1 MPVSQ
6 ARRLSRKYL
15 ERLRSGQMA
24 TDRLLAAI
32 QTLLGAS
39 GGDDPL
45 FLAHGLDLLVAN
57 LGADLAYLVSVEGNL
72 FETRWWS
79 PDLGESDP
87 PPPVQAFCRWLAE
100 HPQRVMV
107 LRDIPRDG
115 RLGRLP
121 EIEGRALQAALG
133 VALWHSGQVKSLV
146 FVHFRRP
153 QGFSRAELALFGFVT
168 GLMGRS
174 LEVEDLKASLG
185 RLENALAITKAV
197 MEDSSIQDPATDLP
211 NLRYLDIWLKA
222 NLGRGRKPEPMAVA
236 LFRAPTKSRKDLGR
250 LRLAA
255 EQIRGADLMVAAGG
269 GRFLVLLLG
278 ATKGLAHILL
288 MRLRN
293 QLEGVPMGATLWHP
307 GLDDPALDGARKRAE
322 EALQEGAEADPGGI
336 VWRIPEGH
344 LAPQR
349 PRADDAEPE
358 PAHSGQAG
366 PRVWRP
372 KPLAALAVDPAPAP
386 PDPRESAIIL
396 PARRK
401 SRER

>member
-1 MPVSQ
+1 MPVSSV
-6 ARRLSRKYL
+6 RRLSRKHL
-15 ERLRSGQMA
+15 ERLHAGRHA

-32 QTLLGAS
+32 QTLLGAG

-57 LGADLAYLVSVEGNL
+57 LGADLAYLVSVEGAVH
-72 FETRWWS
+72 ETRWWS
-79 PDLGESDP
+79 PDRGENDP
-87 PPPVQAFCRWLAE
+87 PPVVQPFCRWLVE
-100 HPQRVMV
+100 HPERVMV
-107 LRDIPRDG
+107 LRDIPREG
-115 RLGRLP
+115 RLAAAEERDV
-121 EIEGRALQAALG
+121 QAALG
-133 VALWHSGQVKSLV
+133 VALWQGGQARSLV

-153 QGFSRAELALFGFVT
+153 RSFSRVELALFGFIT
-168 GLMGRS
+168 GLMARS
-174 LEVEDLKASLG
+174 LEVEDLKAGLG

-222 NLGRGRKPEPMAVA
+222 NLGSGRRPEPMAVA
-236 LFRAPTKSRKDLGR
+236 LFRAPAKTRKDLGR

-255 EQIRGADLMVAAGG
+255 EQIRGADLMVAAGE

-293 QLEGVPMGATLWHP
+293 QLDGVAMGATLWDP
-307 GLDDPALDGARKRAE
+307 DLDDAGLDGARKRAE
-322 EALQEGAEADPGGI
+322 EALRESAAGEPGSI

-344 LAPQR
+344 VPPPR
-349 PRADDAEPE
+349 PR
-358 PAHSGQAG
+358 PAALELDAG
-366 PRVWRP
+366 PQEPSAPRIWRP
-372 KPLAALAVDPAPAP
+372 KPLSALTEESGAPA

-396 PARRK
+396 PSRK
-401 SRER
+401 KPRERP